1 MRKQTSDTTIADE
14 APWSNEL
21 TTYDEGHLVTYL
33 RLLDASAEGA
43 SGDEMAR
50 IILGIDPTTEHE
62 RAKRDVASHLWRA
75 RWMTEAGY
83 PPPLKHV
90 KTAAHQT
97 KNSHKPH

>member
-43 SGDEMAR
+43 SDDEMAR
-50 IILGIDPTTEHE
+50 IILGIDPTTEPE
-62 RAKRDVASHLWRA
+62 RATRAVASHLRRA
-75 RWMTEAGY
+75 RGNTEAANQH
-83 PPPLKHV
+83 PL
-90 KTAAHQT
+90 T
-97 KNSHKPH
+97 HKMQADKQVRHERK